1 MPTWTHGSGWSSCW
15 KGMAMTTFEDAEQ
28 TLQQDVEGGAK
39 TFFRN
44 LALNVR
50 HPPKVIIRML
60 KNPVSLAGIILV
72 VLFALIALLAPVLAP
87 PERPEEPYR
96 IPRDGYLAE
105 PKPPTAE
112 HPFGTT
118 EGQYDIYYGVIWGAR
133 TAFRVG
139 VLITMATILIGLAV
153 GTTSGYFGG
162 MVDEAMMR
170 IVEIFMG
177 FPFLLAAITLAA
189 VLGASPRFDRIT
201 TGMIAL
207 IAFGWTTYA
216 RLLRGDILSVRERD
230 FVMAARTV
238 GASHARI
245 MIRHVIP
252 NSIFPTLVVA
262 SMDIGSYV
270 LNFAALSFLG
280 LGAEPGYAD
289 WGQLISFA
297 RNWMPR
303 LADYWYI
310 IVYPGVAILLF
321 VLGWNLIGDAFRDI
335 LDPKLA
341 RGQR

>member
-1 MPTWTHGSGWSSCW
+1 VERALEGELGGGTWQRVRS
-15 KGMAMTTFEDAEQ
+15 
-28 TLQQDVEGGAK
+28 
-39 TFFRN
+39 
-44 LALNVR
+44 LAHNVR
-50 HPPKVIIRML
+50 HPPKVIQRML
-60 KNPVSLAGIILV
+60 KNPVSVTGIVLV
-72 VLFALIALLAPVLAP
+72 IFFVAIAILAPVLAP
-87 PERPEEPYR
+87 PERPEEAYR

-105 PKPPTAE
+105 PKPPSSE
-112 HPFGTT
+112 HIFGTT
-118 EGQYDIYYGVIWGAR
+118 EGQYDIYYGVIWGTR

-139 VLITMATILIGLAV
+139 VFITIATILVGLLV

-162 MVDEAMMR
+162 WLDEVLMR
-170 IVEIFMG
+170 VVEVFMG

-189 VLGASPRFDRIT
+189 VLGTNPRFDRIT

-230 FVMAARTV
+230 YVMAARTL
-238 GASHARI
+238 GASHFRI
-245 MIRHVIP
+245 MMRHVIP
-252 NSIFPTLVVA
+252 NAIFPTLVVA
-262 SMDIGSYV
+262 STSIGSYV

-297 RNWMPR
+297 RNWMPS

-310 IVYPGVAILLF
+310 IVYPGIAILLF

-341 RGQR
+341 RSSR

>member
-1 MPTWTHGSGWSSCW
+1 
-15 KGMAMTTFEDAEQ
+15 MATTIFEEAERALDGELGGGPWQ
-28 TLQQDVEGGAK
+28 TV
-39 TFFRN
+39 RR
-44 LALNVR
+44 LAHNVR
-50 HPPKVIIRML
+50 HPPQVVQRML
-60 KNPVSLAGIILV
+60 KNPVSLTGIVLV
-72 VLFALIALLAPVLAP
+72 IFFVVIAIVAPVLAP
-87 PERPEEPYR
+87 PERLEEPYR

-105 PKPPTAE
+105 PKPPSSE
-112 HPFGTT
+112 HIFGTT
-118 EGQYDIYYGVIWGAR
+118 EGQYDIYYGVIWGTR

-139 VLITMATILIGLAV
+139 VLITMATILLGLLV

-162 MVDEAMMR
+162 WLDEVLMR
-170 IVEIFMG
+170 IVEVFMG

-189 VLGASPRFDRIT
+189 VLGTSPRFDRIT

-216 RLLRGDILSVRERD
+216 RLLRGDILSVKERD
-230 FVMAARTV
+230 YVMAARTL
-238 GASHARI
+238 GSSHLRI
-245 MIRHVIP
+245 MMRHVIP

-262 SMDIGSYV
+262 STSIGSYV

-297 RNWMPR
+297 RNWMPS
-303 LADYWYI
+303 LAEYWYI
-310 IVYPGVAILLF
+310 LVYPGIAILLF

-341 RGQR
+341 RERR

>member
-1 MPTWTHGSGWSSCW
+1 
-15 KGMAMTTFEDAEQ
+15 MTTFED
-28 TLQQDVEGGAK
+28 VERAFDDTTAQGLGSSLRRVAS
-39 TFFRN
+39 
-44 LALNVR
+44 NVR
-50 HPPKVIIRML
+50 HPPAVIVRML
-60 KNPVSLAGIILV
+60 KNPVSVTGIVLV
-72 VLFALIALLAPVLAP
+72 VMFVLVAILAPVLAP
-87 PERPEEPYR
+87 PLRPEEPYR

-105 PKPPTAE
+105 PKAPSAE
-112 HPFGTT
+112 HIFGTT

-139 VLITMATILIGLAV
+139 VLITLATIVIGLV
-153 GTTSGYFGG
+153 IGTTSGYFGG
-162 MVDEAMMR
+162 WVDEGLMR
-170 IVEIFMG
+170 VVEIFMG

-189 VLGASPRFDRIT
+189 VLGSSPRFDRIT

-207 IAFGWTTYA
+207 ITFGWTTYA
-216 RLLRGDILSVRERD
+216 RLLRGDILSVKERD
-230 FVMAARTV
+230 YVMAARTL
-238 GASHARI
+238 GASHFRI
-245 MIRHVIP
+245 MMRHVIP

-297 RNWMPR
+297 RNWMPS
-303 LADYWYI
+303 LFNYWYI

-341 RGQR
+341 RQRR

>member
-1 MPTWTHGSGWSSCW
+1 
-15 KGMAMTTFEDAEQ
+15 MAMNTFEDAER
-28 TLQQDVEGGAK
+28 TLETETRGGAK
-39 TFFRN
+39 QFARN
-44 LALNVR
+44 LAHNLR
-50 HPPKVIIRML
+50 HPPQVIQRML
-60 KNPVSLAGIILV
+60 KNPVSLAGILLV
-72 VLFALIALLAPVLAP
+72 IMFVLIAIFAPVLAP
-87 PERPEEPYR
+87 PVRPEEPYR

-105 PKPPTAE
+105 PKPPSEE
-112 HPFGTT
+112 HIFGTT

-139 VLITMATILIGLAV
+139 VLITIATIFIGLFV
-153 GTTSGYFGG
+153 GGTSGYFGG
-162 MVDEAMMR
+162 WVDEVMMR

-189 VLGASPRFDRIT
+189 VLGSSPRFDRIT

-216 RLLRGDILSVRERD
+216 RLLRGDILSVKERD
-230 FVMAARTV
+230 YVMAAKTL
-238 GASHARI
+238 GASHSRI
-245 MIRHVIP
+245 MMRHVIP

-297 RNWMPR
+297 RNWMPS
-303 LADYWYI
+303 LAEYWYI
-310 IVYPGVAILLF
+310 IVYPGMAILLF

-341 RGQR
+341 RSRR

>member
-1 MPTWTHGSGWSSCW
+1 
-15 KGMAMTTFEDAEQ
+15 MTTFEEAERAF
-28 TLQQDVEGGAK
+28 EEEAAGGSAQML
-39 TFFRN
+39 RS
-44 LALNVR
+44 LAHNVR
-50 HPPKVIIRML
+50 HPPKFVQRML
-60 KNPVSLAGIILV
+60 KNPVSVTGIVLV
-72 VLFALIALLAPVLAP
+72 IFFVVIAILAPVLAP

-105 PKPPTAE
+105 PKAPSRE

-139 VLITMATILIGLAV
+139 VLITIATIAIGLMV
-153 GTTSGYFGG
+153 GTSSGYFGG
-162 MVDEAMMR
+162 LLDEALMR
-170 IVEIFMG
+170 VVEIFMG

-189 VLGASPRFDRIT
+189 VLGTSPRFDRIT

-216 RLLRGDILSVRERD
+216 RLLRGDILSVKERD
-230 FVMAARTV
+230 YVMAARTL
-238 GASHARI
+238 GASHVRI
-245 MIRHVIP
+245 MMRHVIP
-252 NSIFPTLVVA
+252 NAIFPTLVVA

-297 RNWMPR
+297 RNWMPS

-310 IVYPGVAILLF
+310 IVYPGIAILLF

-341 RGQR
+341 RARR

>member
-1 MPTWTHGSGWSSCW
+1 
-15 KGMAMTTFEDAEQ
+15 MTTFEEAERAVAK
-28 TLQQDVEGGAK
+28 DVEGGAGS
-39 TFFRN
+39 FVRN
-44 LALNVR
+44 LAFNLR
-50 HPPKVIIRML
+50 HPPKVIVRML
-60 KNPVSLAGIILV
+60 KNPVSLTGIVLV
-72 VLFALIALLAPVLAP
+72 VAFVVIAILAPVLAP
-87 PERPEEPYR
+87 PQRPEEPYR

-105 PKPPTAE
+105 PKPPSAE
-112 HPFGTT
+112 HIFGTT
-118 EGQYDIYYGVIWGAR
+118 EGQYDIYYGVIWGTR

-139 VLITMATILIGLAV
+139 VMITIATIIIGLLV

-162 MVDEAMMR
+162 WVDEGLMR
-170 IVEIFMG
+170 VVDIFMG

-189 VLGASPRFDRIT
+189 VLGSSPRFDRIT

-207 IAFGWTTYA
+207 IVFGWTTYA
-216 RLLRGDILSVRERD
+216 RLLRGDIQSVKERD
-230 FVMAARTV
+230 YVMAARTL
-238 GASHARI
+238 GASHQRI
-245 MIRHVIP
+245 MLRHVIP

-297 RNWMPR
+297 RNWMPS
-303 LADYWYI
+303 LFDYWYI
-310 IVYPGVAILLF
+310 IVYPGIAILLF

-341 RGQR
+341 RSRR

>member
-1 MPTWTHGSGWSSCW
+1 
-15 KGMAMTTFEDAEQ
+15 MTTFEEADQAFEEE
-28 TLQQDVEGGAK
+28 LAGGVGQK
-39 TFFRN
+39 LRN
-44 LALNVR
+44 LAHNVR
-50 HPPKVIIRML
+50 HPPKVVQRML

-72 VLFALIALLAPVLAP
+72 AVFALIAILAPVLAP
-87 PERPEEPYR
+87 PERPDEPYR

-105 PKPPTAE
+105 PKPPSPE

-118 EGQYDIYYGVIWGAR
+118 EGQYDIYYGVIWGTR

-139 VLITMATILIGLAV
+139 VLITVATIFIGLVV
-153 GTTSGYFGG
+153 GTSSGYFGG
-162 MVDEAMMR
+162 WVDEALMR
-170 IVEIFMG
+170 VVEIFMG
-177 FPFLLAAITLAA
+177 FPFLLAAMTLAA
-189 VLGASPRFDRIT
+189 VLGTSPRFDRLT

-216 RLLRGDILSVRERD
+216 RLLRGDILSVKERD
-230 FVMAARTV
+230 FVMAARTL
-238 GASHARI
+238 GASHFRI
-245 MIRHVIP
+245 MTRHVIP

-270 LNFAALSFLG
+270 LMFAALSFLG

-297 RNWMPR
+297 RNWMPS
-303 LADYWYI
+303 LAKYWYI
-310 IVYPGVAILLF
+310 LVYPGVFILLF

-341 RGQR
+341 RARR

>member
-1 MPTWTHGSGWSSCW
+1 MN
-15 KGMAMTTFEDAEQ
+15 TFEDSERMLE
-28 TLQQDVEGGAK
+28 TESKGGAK
-39 TFFRN
+39 QFARN
-44 LALNVR
+44 LANSVR
-50 HPPKVIIRML
+50 HPPMFVQRML
-60 KNPVSLAGIILV
+60 KNPVSLVGILLV
-72 VLFALIALLAPVLAP
+72 LMFVAIAILAPVLAP
-87 PERPEEPYR
+87 PVRPEEPYR

-105 PKPPTAE
+105 PKPPSAE

-118 EGQYDIYYGVIWGAR
+118 EGQYDIYYGVIWGTR

-139 VLITMATILIGLAV
+139 VLITIATIIIGLVV

-162 MVDEAMMR
+162 WVDEGLMR
-170 IVEIFMG
+170 VVDIFMG

-189 VLGASPRFDRIT
+189 VLGSSPQFDRIT

-207 IAFGWTTYA
+207 IVFGWTTYA
-216 RLLRGDILSVRERD
+216 RLLRGDIQSVKERD
-230 FVMAARTV
+230 YVMAARTL
-238 GASHARI
+238 GAGHSRI
-245 MIRHVIP
+245 MMRHVIP

-297 RNWMPR
+297 RNWMPS
-303 LADYWYI
+303 LAEYWYI
-310 IVYPGVAILLF
+310 IVYPGVAIVLF

-341 RGQR
+341 RSRR